1 MNVWLIIAV
10 VIISLGIL
18 LLVISAI
25 LSIPNI
31 NKWSTVMMGSVQRIQ
46 QQLEGLQKE
55 SNTLKGKVELLVE
68 DLNDKSIKVQSAV
81 NAVTNVTTSITEIQ
95 QNVSQMTSSISK
107 KVKNDEEMQLE
118 TAQWTNIFLNIME
131 KVRKR

>member
-55 SNTLKGKVELLVE
+55 SNTLKGKVELLAE

-95 QNVSQMTSSISK
+95 QNVSQKTSSISK
-107 KVKNDEEMQLE
+107 KVENDEEMRAE
-118 TAQWTNIFLNIME
+118 AAQWSNIFLNIME
-131 KVRKR
+131 KVRK

>member
-55 SNTLKGKVELLVE
+55 SNTLKGKVELLAE
-68 DLNDKSIKVQSAV
+68 DLHDKSIKVQSAV

-95 QNVSQMTSSISK
+95 QNVSQKTSSISK
-107 KVKNDEEMQLE
+107 KVENDEEMRAE
-118 TAQWTNIFLNIME
+118 AAQWSNIFLNIME
-131 KVRKR
+131 KVRK